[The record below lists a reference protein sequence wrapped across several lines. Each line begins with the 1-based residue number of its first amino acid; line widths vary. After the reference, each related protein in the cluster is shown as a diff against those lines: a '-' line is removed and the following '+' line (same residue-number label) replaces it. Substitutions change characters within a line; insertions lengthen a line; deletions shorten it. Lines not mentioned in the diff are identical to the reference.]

1 MTNIINNLFAK
12 FNFGIV
18 KIFPRHSTR
27 FARMIFGNEPIIAIE
42 IGTDKGRNALSILKT
57 LNIKKIYLVDPY
69 EDYEGRSKEEMSFAE
84 IEAKKRLEKYKHKII
99 WIKKFS
105 KDAIKDIPGEID
117 FIYIDG
123 DHEDVKSDIENY
135 YPKLKV
141 GGILAG
147 HDITNPKYRKG
158 IIKSLIDFSFQN
170 NLLFEVSRTDWWIV
184 KSPFTLEHSERLI
197 SEEAIK
203 NYFEN

>member
-57 LNIKKIYLVDPY
+57 LNIKKIYLIDPY

-99 WIKKFS
+99 
-105 KDAIKDIPGEID
+105 
-117 FIYIDG
+117 
-123 DHEDVKSDIENY
+123 
-135 YPKLKV
+135 
-141 GGILAG
+141 
-147 HDITNPKYRKG
+147 
-158 IIKSLIDFSFQN
+158 
-170 NLLFEVSRTDWWIV
+170 
-184 KSPFTLEHSERLI
+184 
-197 SEEAIK
+197 
-203 NYFEN
+203 